1 LSKHV
6 GIVEGSAR
14 PSVQDEHIG
23 DAAEEVKKRTA
34 IFESAPDGLRGC
46 NRIEH
51 LDASD
56 SGEGEFV
63 ARAALWPW
71 GILKAMLIPM
81 SACEHSA
88 RPSVEWRRS

>member
-1 LSKHV
+1 MSKHV

-56 SGEGEFV
+56 SGEL
-63 ARAALWPW
+63 ARA
-71 GILKAMLIPM
+71 
-81 SACEHSA
+81 SS
-88 RPSVEWRRS
+88 WRELPCGLGVF